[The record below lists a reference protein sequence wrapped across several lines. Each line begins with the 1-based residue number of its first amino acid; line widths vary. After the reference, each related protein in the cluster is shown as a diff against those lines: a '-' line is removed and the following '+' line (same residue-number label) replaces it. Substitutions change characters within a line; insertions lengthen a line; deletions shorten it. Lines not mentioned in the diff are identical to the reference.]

1 MDVIKQL
8 LGRLHP
14 LFVHLPIGFIIL
26 GLLLQWY
33 DRKKKEYPFV
43 IGFIFLWGA
52 ITAVLACITGYLQY
66 LGEGYAFDTV
76 KFHLWSG
83 IATAVFCFLMYL
95 RIQKPKNI
103 ELFKRMPVAAFSIVL
118 LVMISLTGHL
128 GGDITHG
135 EGYLTE
141 PLPNSIKSA
150 LGIATFQ
157 EKEIVLNDEN
167 WQEAQLYAD
176 IIEPIL
182 NNKCASCH
190 NPKKNKGE
198 LELHSQEGILKGG
211 ENGEIIETNNSEE
224 SPLYTRLVLPKDDED
239 HMPPKEKT
247 QPTKEEITLVKTWI
261 DLGNPF
267 EGSIGE
273 LGIEKSLLLSF
284 FPKKHDYDY
293 PDVEVAVASQDSI
306 NNVKSKGIHVQNI
319 SKASNFLRVTCINKP
334 SFGDNDFQL
343 LKPLGQQIAVLDLG
357 GTQVTDA
364 IFEKLATL
372 KNLTILK
379 LDNTAITGVG
389 IEKLSQLENLRS
401 INLAATKF
409 EENQLQKLAQ
419 FKKLQIVY
427 LFNSSLRK
435 SGIEYLQDGKIT
447 IDYGN
452 YELPLIPSDS
462 IIY

>member
-1 MDVIKQL
+1 MDVLKQL

-43 IGFIFLWGA
+43 IGLIFLWGA

-66 LGEGYAFDTV
+66 LGEGYAFDTI
-76 KFHLWSG
+76 KLHLWSG
-83 IATAVFCFLMYL
+83 IATATFCFLMYL
-95 RIQKPKNI
+95 RILKPQKI
-103 ELFKRMPVAAFSIVL
+103 ILFQRMPIAAFSIVL
-118 LVMISLTGHL
+118 LVMISFTGHL

-150 LGIATFQ
+150 LGMATFQ
-157 EKEIVLNDEN
+157 EKEIVLTEES
-167 WQEAQLYAD
+167 WQDAQLYSD
-176 IIEPIL
+176 IIAPIL

-190 NPKKNKGE
+190 NPKKAKGE
-198 LELHSQEGILKGG
+198 LELHAEEGILKGG
-211 ENGEIIETNNSEE
+211 ENGDVIETNNSEE
-224 SPLYTRLVLPKDDED
+224 SPLYARLVLPQDDED

-247 QPTKEEITLVKTWI
+247 QPTKEEIALVKTWI

-267 EGSIGE
+267 EGSISE
-273 LGIEKSLLLSF
+273 LGIEKSMLLSF

-293 PDVEVAVASQDSI
+293 PNIEIVAADQDSI
-306 NNVKSKGIHVQNI
+306 TAIKSEGIHVQNI
-319 SKASNFLRVTCINKP
+319 SEASNFLQVTCINKP
-334 SFGDNDFQL
+334 AFGDTDFQL
-343 LKPLGQQIAVLDLG
+343 IKPIGEQIAVLDLG

-389 IEKLSQLENLRS
+389 IEKLGLLENLKS

-409 EENQLQKLAQ
+409 EETQLQKLAQ
-419 FKKLQIVY
+419 FKKLQVVY
-427 LFNSSLRK
+427 LFNSGLKK
-435 SGIEYLQDGKIT
+435 SGVQNLNNGKIS

-452 YELPLIPSDS
+452 YELPAIPSDS

>member
-1 MDVIKQL
+1 MDVLKQL

-14 LFVHLPIGFIIL
+14 LLVHLPIGFIIL
-26 GLLLQWY
+26 GLLLQWH
-33 DRKKKEYPFV
+33 DRKKREYRFV
-43 IGFIFLWGA
+43 IGFIFMWGA
-52 ITAVLACITGYLQY
+52 IAAVLACITGYLQY
-66 LGEGYAFDTV
+66 LGEGYGFDTI

-83 IATAVFCFLMYL
+83 IATAVFCLLMYL
-95 RIQKPKNI
+95 RLREPRKITI
-103 ELFKRMPVAAFSIVL
+103 FKSMPLVYFSIVL
-118 LVMISLTGHL
+118 LAMISLTGHL
-128 GGDITHG
+128 GGNITHG

-150 LGIATFQ
+150 LGITAFQ
-157 EKEIVLNDEN
+157 EKEIALNEEN
-167 WQEAQLYAD
+167 WQEAQFYTD
-176 IIEPIL
+176 IIDPIL

-190 NPKKNKGE
+190 NRKKAKGE
-198 LELHSQEGILKGG
+198 LELHSKEGILEGG
-211 ENGEIIETNNSEE
+211 ENGPVIETNNSGD
-224 SPLYTRLVLPKDDED
+224 SPLYARLILPKDDED

-273 LGIEKSLLLSF
+273 LGLEKNLFLSF
-284 FPKKHDYDY
+284 FPQKHDYDY
-293 PDVEVAVASQDSI
+293 PDIEIVAAAQDSV
-306 NNVKSKGIHVQNI
+306 NVIKSEGIHVQNI
-319 SKASNFLRVTCINKP
+319 SKVSNFLQVTCINKP
-334 SFGDNDFQL
+334 SFGDTDFHL
-343 LKPLGQQIAVLDLG
+343 LKPISQQIAILDLG

-379 LDNTAITGVG
+379 LDNTAITGAN
-389 IEKLSQLENLRS
+389 IEQLAQLENLKS

-409 EENQLQKLAQ
+409 EETQLEKFAQ
-419 FKKLQIVY
+419 FKKLQAVY
-427 LFNSSLRK
+427 LFNSGLQK
-435 SGIEYLQDGKIT
+435 SGIQSLNSGKIN

-452 YELPLIPSDS
+452 YELPPIPSDS